1 MVPAGELWDYFSSH
15 RTDLANNY
23 HMIASDEENGV
34 EIYLTE
40 DNGFP
45 CFTVEV
51 DGCTDFES
59 QTSSEVDAENTY
71 GNLLDLFIAGPE
83 SYDEDEEKDD
93 IRIHEIF
100 TAARD
105 FLEILLEEDPSD
117 AGVEPWDID
126 ELVSAVEE
134 RLFYDMGISVRHP
147 AQVNGKIVQ
156 YPFGD
161 PSDGS

>member
-1 MVPAGELWDYFSSH
+1 MIPPEGLWDYFSAH

-23 HMIASDEENGV
+23 HMIASDEESGV

-40 DNGFP
+40 ENGFP

-51 DGCTDFES
+51 DGCTEFEE
-59 QTSSEVDAENTY
+59 QTSSKVDAEKTY
-71 GNLLDLFIAGPE
+71 DNLLDLFVADSE
-83 SYDEDEEKDD
+83 LCDENEDTDSV
-93 IRIHEIF
+93 RIHEIL

-105 FLEILLEEDPSD
+105 FLEVLIEKDPSN
-117 AGVEPWDID
+117 AGIEPWDID
-126 ELVSAVEE
+126 EIVSVVEE

-147 AQVNGKIVQ
+147 ANIDGKIVQ

-161 PSDGS
+161 S